1 MRFLAYPV
9 FALLLAASA
18 CSSSTSK
25 PENELLSNDFES
37 LTGWNTEN
45 LSLTREK
52 AHSGQYSIK
61 IQKGI
66 DYSLTYRNLLGK
78 MAPNRIDK
86 IRIKAFV
93 YLTKPTG
100 ASLTVQLMQSATDGA
115 SVFNQTINLNSK
127 VKNVGEWTE
136 INEVVALP
144 ASATPGNELRIYT
157 WGANNDE
164 VVYLDD
170 LQVLKE

>member
-1 MRFLAYPV
+1 MRFLANPTL
-9 FALLLAASA
+9 ALLLAASA
-18 CSSSTSK
+18 CSSSASK

-37 LTGWNTEN
+37 LTGWNIEHP
-45 LSLTREK
+45 SLTREK
-52 AHSGQYSIK
+52 AHSSQYSIK

-66 DYSLTYRNLLGK
+66 DYSLTYRNILGK
-78 MAPNRIDK
+78 MASDRIEK

-100 ASLTVQLMQSATDGA
+100 ASLTVQLMQSPTDAT
-115 SVFNQTINLNSK
+115 SVFNQAINLQSK
-127 VKNVGEWTE
+127 VKNVGQWTE
-136 INEVVALP
+136 INEVVDLP
-144 ASATPGNELRIYT
+144 ASATPGNELRLYT

>member
-1 MRFLAYPV
+1 MRFHAYPA
-9 FALLLAASA
+9 FALLLMTSA
-18 CSSSTSK
+18 CSSRASK

-37 LTGWNTEN
+37 LTGWDTEN
-45 LSLTREK
+45 PSLTREK

-66 DYSLTYRNLLGK
+66 DYSLTYRNILGK
-78 MAPNRIDK
+78 MASSRIEK
-86 IRIKAFV
+86 IRIKGFV
-93 YLTKPTG
+93 YLTKPTQS
-100 ASLTVQLMQSATDGA
+100 SLTVQLMQSPTDAT
-115 SVFNQTINLNSK
+115 SVFNQAIKIQNV

-144 ASATPGNELRIYT
+144 ANATPGNELRLYT
-157 WGANNDE
+157 WGATNDE

-170 LQVLKE
+170 LPVLKE

>member
-1 MRFLAYPV
+1 MRFFAYPA

-18 CSSSTSK
+18 CSSRSSK

-37 LTGWNTEN
+37 LTGWDTEN
-45 LSLTREK
+45 PSLTREK

-61 IQKGI
+61 IQQGI
-66 DYSLTYRNLLGK
+66 DYSLTYRNILGK
-78 MAPNRIDK
+78 MASSRIDK
-86 IRIKAFV
+86 IRIKGFV
-93 YLTKPTG
+93 YLTKPTQ
-100 ASLTVQLMQSATDGA
+100 ASLAVQLMQSPTDGT
-115 SVFNQTINLNSK
+115 SVFNQAIKLQDK

-136 INEVVALP
+136 INEVVDLP
-144 ASATPGNELRIYT
+144 ASAAPGNELRLYT
-157 WGANNDE
+157 WGATNDE